1 MSSSRVFLF
10 VLLFLSFWR
19 AQRQGKGDMGE
30 SGRRGRKDGKAVKT
44 EVEGGVLRNSRRRQA
59 KKKGEQYWIK
69 TILDKK
75 QYWRWRDTSYFK
87 N

>member
-1 MSSSRVFLF
+1 
-10 VLLFLSFWR
+10 
-19 AQRQGKGDMGE
+19 MGG

-59 KKKGEQYWIK
+59 KKRGERRTINNTGDGETLPTLRIKSKIK
-69 TILDKK
+69 TFHTINKPTVLLCM
-75 QYWRWRDTSYFK
+75 